1 MPVLILGPVPPEGL
15 EDALA
20 AKAELALWSTG
31 DFARRL
37 CKAARNRQC
46 AAAVH
51 VKVNTD
57 LNRLGFEPH
66 ELTDAVEEFLRLPEL
81 SIAGIFSHLAS
92 AEELNAGYTMHQLG
106 TFERALAGVKPLLER
121 REMNALAHIAASAA
135 AMLWPQTRLDLAR
148 FGIALYGLMPSP
160 QTREALT
167 PPLDLR
173 PGALVSLEDRRGT
186 HDCRRRV
193 GRLRRKLSRPARYAH
208 RRRPGRLRRR
218 DSARAL
224 QPRRLRRRRCAL
236 SDRRARRDEHDRD
249 RSHPSAQRARRLE
262 RNADRQ
268 RGELRRS
275 PPTIGRSGAKR
286 STTRSLRASRPSC
299 PGRLPKKVKRPRRL
313 PRRGRAC
320 RYTARSPR
328 CTSQRWPEPSV

>member
-31 DFARRL
+31 EFAQRL

-173 PGALVSLEDRRGT
+173 PALSYRSKIVVVRTIAG
-186 HDCRRRV
+186 RRV
-193 GRLRRKLSRPARYAH
+193 GRLRWKLSRPSRYAH
-208 RRRPGRLRRR
+208 RRRPGRLCRR

-224 QPRRLRRRRCAL
+224 EPRRLRRRRCAL

-249 RSHPSAQRARRLE
+249 RPHPSA
-262 RNADRQ
+262 
-268 RGELRRS
+268 
-275 PPTIGRSGAKR
+275 PT
-286 STTRSLRASRPSC
+286 RASA
-299 PGRLPKKVKRPRRL
+299 
-313 PRRGRAC
+313 RA
-320 RYTARSPR
+320 
-328 CTSQRWPEPSV
+328 